1 MQQVVEGKASASDG
15 TTLKGCSG
23 DIRLLLEQDSPP
35 DDLDVMALFS
45 GRWPN
50 KCSFSSGP
58 LDLDP
63 AFFHTRSFCQVLESR
78 LKVSFVW
85 GEVVVAWMRERERE
99 SARARARPRARD
111 DQTAGYCCP
120 TAGTDVREHAYFVQ
134 NTVDVSEL
142 HRYLISCLFFF
153 VCSINSALEPFRD
166 PFISLCWVN
175 SWQFVCVPSVHLFL
189 LQPEVS
195 MASRATGHI
204 ISL

>member
-99 SARARARPRARD
+99 CARARARAPETTKLLGTVARLP
-111 DQTAGYCCP
+111 A
-120 TAGTDVREHAYFVQ
+120 RM
-134 NTVDVSEL
+134 S
-142 HRYLISCLFFF
+142 
-153 VCSINSALEPFRD
+153 
-166 PFISLCWVN
+166 VN
-175 SWQFVCVPSVHLFL
+175 
-189 LQPEVS
+189 
-195 MASRATGHI
+195 MHI
-204 ISL
+204 LSKIQ